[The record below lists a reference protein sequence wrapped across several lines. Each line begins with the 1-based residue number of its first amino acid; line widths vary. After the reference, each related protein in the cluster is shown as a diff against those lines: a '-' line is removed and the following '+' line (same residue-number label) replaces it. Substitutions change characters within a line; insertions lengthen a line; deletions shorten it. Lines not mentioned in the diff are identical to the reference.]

1 METVWQRRRESRGS
15 RASHGMGGHRGL
27 ASGSVWVRAPGQAE
41 GAGMPGSY
49 CLLWEREL
57 TRV

>member
-1 METVWQRRRESRGS
+1 METVWQRRRESRAS
-15 RASHGMGGHRGL
+15 PASHGMGGPGL
-27 ASGSVWVRAPGQAE
+27 WLSLGEAPGQAG
-41 GAGMPGSY
+41 GAGAPGDH